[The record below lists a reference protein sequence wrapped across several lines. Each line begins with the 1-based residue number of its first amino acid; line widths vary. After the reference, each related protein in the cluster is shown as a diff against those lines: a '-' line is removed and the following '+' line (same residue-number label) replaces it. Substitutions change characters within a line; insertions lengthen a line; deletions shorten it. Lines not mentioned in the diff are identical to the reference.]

1 MSSLK
6 EIEAHWER
14 VCFDPNYQPEGRYQT
29 YRELVFS
36 GMLDVLQSIC
46 PVARGILTEEE
57 WQRVLHE
64 FLRKAPPR
72 SVVIR
77 QLPFEASQY
86 LKSHS
91 HCLSES
97 YPWLG
102 ELMEYEYLEVAVR
115 FAPEQSSVGPAGTWS
130 LNPAHALGQYTWP
143 VHFISETRHNPESLP
158 RGEYFLFLWR
168 HPESLQVKFMEVN
181 PLVAAL
187 FRTLQSGPAEEG
199 ALLIQVARSVG
210 LQPNPEYLAEG
221 ADLLKGL
228 ADKGIVFK
236 NG

>member
-6 EIEAHWER
+6 EIEAFWEK

-46 PVARGILTEEE
+46 PVARGILSDGD
-57 WQRVLHE
+57 WQQVLQE
-64 FLRKAPPR
+64 FLREAPPR

-86 LKSHS
+86 LKDHD
-91 HCLSES
+91 HVLSET

-102 ELMEYEYLEVAVR
+102 ELMEYEYLEVGVR
-115 FAPEQSSVGPAGTWS
+115 FAPEVQVTGPKDSLS
-130 LNPAHALGQYTWP
+130 LNPAHALGAYTWP
-143 VHFISETRHNPESLP
+143 VHFISETRHDPDKLP
-158 RGEYFLFLWR
+158 RAEYFLFLWR
-168 HPESLQVKFMEVN
+168 EPESLEVKFMEIN
-181 PLVAAL
+181 PLVAAV
-187 FRTLQSGPAEEG
+187 FRHLQNGPLNEISLLQQVADEMEIEPGTEYLEEG
-199 ALLIQVARSVG
+199 KA
-210 LQPNPEYLAEG
+210 
-221 ADLLKGL
+221 LLKGL

-236 NG
+236 N